1 MIIFST
7 RYYSHKKATSFKM
20 PSWYIKHSPNTIT
33 APEKEQ
39 LAKSITRLYVSVGLP
54 AFYVQ
59 VHFIENIPGTSFV
72 GGELHPN
79 FAALTIYHIA
89 RAFKT
94 DEAKRGFL
102 AAVDEILNPFF
113 EPKGMEWEYFI
124 AESSRD
130 LWKINGLVPPQP
142 GSEGEKKWAELNKAV
157 KL

>member
-1 MIIFST
+1 
-7 RYYSHKKATSFKM
+7 M

-39 LAKSITRLYVSVGLP
+39 LAKSITRLYVSHGLP

-72 GGELHPN
+72 GGEPHPN

-113 EPKGMEWEYFI
+113 EPKGM
-124 AESSRD
+124 
-130 LWKINGLVPPQP
+130 NGMGVFHRRIVERLVEDQW
-142 GSEGEKKWAELNKAV
+142 SCAAAAWI
-157 KL
+157 

>member
-1 MIIFST
+1 
-7 RYYSHKKATSFKM
+7 M

-39 LAKSITRLYVSVGLP
+39 LAKSITRLYVSHGLP

-72 GGELHPN
+72 GGEPHPN

-142 GSEGEKKWAELNKAV
+142 GSEGETKWAELNKAV
-157 KL
+157 EL

>member
-1 MIIFST
+1 
-7 RYYSHKKATSFKM
+7 M
-20 PSWYIKHSPNTIT
+20 PSWHIRHSPDTIT

-39 LAKSITRLYVSVGLP
+39 LAKSITKLYVSYGLP

-59 VHFIENIPGTSFV
+59 VHFIENIPGSSFV
-72 GGELHPN
+72 GGEPHPKS
-79 FAALTIYHIA
+79 AALEIYHVA
-89 RAFKT
+89 RAFFT
-94 DEAKRGFL
+94 DEAKQRFL

-124 AESSRD
+124 IESSRD

-142 GSEGEKKWAELNKAV
+142 GSEEEKKWAELNRAV